1 MQPSATMRSLNLP
14 RRFRFVGLR
23 RFGRWFACAA
33 MLLAATFTITA
44 AAQDA
49 TSAPAEDP
57 PDVLAQTASETAAA
71 VQPETAGWLEIVF
84 SGGWFGALMIV
95 TLVAS
100 SIATAYLVFDQF
112 ITLRRGEVVPEG
124 LSESVRQA
132 LATGRVAEADAVCR
146 NTPSVLSVVMLCGLA
161 EADLGYAAVEKASEE
176 ALVQQ
181 ASRLMRKIDY
191 LAVIGNIAPMVG
203 LLGTVTGMVTA
214 FAQVAATRGGAGAGE
229 LAEGIYQALVTT
241 VGGLLVAIPALG
253 AHAVCR
259 NRVDALLAEAT
270 YQATQA
276 LAPLKRRLAGR
287 TPRA

>member
-1 MQPSATMRSLNLP
+1 MNEDLRIGRRRRGSVRWDVRLLACWGLLWATALHAQESQPPADGNGSTAANVSPSADAAS
-14 RRFRFVGLR
+14 VG
-23 RFGRWFACAA
+23 G
-33 MLLAATFTITA
+33 
-44 AAQDA
+44 
-49 TSAPAEDP
+49 PAN
-57 PDVLAQTASETAAA
+57 VASVEAE
-71 VQPETAGWLEIVF
+71 PAGILDIVF
-84 SGGWFGALMIV
+84 SGGWFGALMIL
-95 TLVAS
+95 TLVAL

-146 NTPSVLSVVMLCGLA
+146 NQPSVLSVVMLCGLA
-161 EADLGYAAVEKASEE
+161 EADLGYPAVEKASEE

-181 ASRLMRKIDY
+181 SSRLMRKIDY
-191 LAVIGNIAPMVG
+191 LAVIGNLAPMVG